1 MVICFIFL
9 KVAMYEKR
17 THAYQ
22 QGLNTNLSSWKGDW
36 LGPCS
41 PFSGRE
47 KGQLM
52 QQHVSLLSILYTIRD
67 ASGPDLSIYIYRIDI
82 FSILQHLF
90 IYCCSMFF
98 PHLVAE
104 LWAVLRSR
112 PPNLHRS
119 RAVDKRSPFLGRMI
133 HRDSIRTAPDT
144 ALADGSRPRWH
155 NSTKRRSEKGRGCSG
170 NHHVLWFLW
179 ILVVYSNHVLT
190 CLWKPLR
197 VIVIQLYSMR
207 Y

>member
-22 QGLNTNLSSWKGDW
+22 QGLNTNLSSWKGNW

-41 PFSGRE
+41 PFSSHE

-67 ASGPDLSIYIYRIDI
+67 ASGPDLSIYIYRIYI

-90 IYCCSMFF
+90 IYCCSMLF

-119 RAVDKRSPFLGRMI
+119 RAVDKRSPKNGSDDPQKFDSYSARHRTGRWEQ
-133 HRDSIRTAPDT
+133 TP
-144 ALADGSRPRWH
+144 LARPR
-155 NSTKRRSEKGRGCSG
+155 TKRRSEKGRGCSG
-170 NHHVLWFLW
+170 NHHLLWFLW

-197 VIVIQLYSMR
+197 VIVI
-207 Y
+207 

>member
-41 PFSGRE
+41 PFSGHE

-67 ASGPDLSIYIYRIDI
+67 ASGPDLSIDI

-90 IYCCSMFF
+90 IYCCS
-98 PHLVAE
+98 PIWL
-104 LWAVLRSR
+104 LNCGSR

-155 NSTKRRSEKGRGCSG
+155 NSTKRRSEKGCGCSG
-170 NHHVLWFLW
+170 NHHLLWFLW

-190 CLWKPLR
+190 YLWKPLR
-197 VIVIQLYSMR
+197 VIVI
-207 Y
+207 